1 MLCWFLLYSKM
12 NQLYVYI
19 YPSFFGFPSH
29 FSHHRALN
37 RVPMLY
43 SRFSLVICLIHGINS
58 VYMSITISQLIPPPT
73 LSPLVPICLFSISVS
88 ISALQ
93 IRSSKLL
100 SSINILKTWNN
111 TTKMVRTLCW
121 SPSPS
126 PPGMCCVSSLVHCY
140 TLRYTGIHTHTL
152 SRTIDRIVLYYSNLH
167 KCIILCHLQSGSLF
181 PSNIMFLSLFH
192 ADM

>member
-1 MLCWFLLYSKM
+1 M

-29 FSHHRALN
+29 LSRHRALS
-37 RVPMLY
+37 RAPMLY
-43 SRFSLVICLIHGINS
+43 SRFPRVICFIHGINS
-58 VYMSITISQLIPPPT
+58 VYTSITISQLIPPPT
-73 LSPLVPICLFSISVS
+73 PSPLVSVCLFSISVS

-111 TTKMVRTLCW
+111 TTKIVRTLCW
-121 SPSPS
+121 SPPPS
-126 PPGMCCVSSLVHCY
+126 PPGMGCISSLVHCY
-140 TLRYTGIHTHTL
+140 TLRYTGTHTHTL
-152 SRTIDRIVLYYSNLH
+152 SGTIDGIVLYYSNLH

-181 PSNIMFLSLFH
+181 PSNITFLSLFH
-192 ADM
+192 ADV